1 MDFVPARNTYHC
13 SRYNPVIEPCVLLY
27 DSSCPHSG
35 SHCDKHD
42 GSQST
47 RCNEDGFGTSN
58 GIIVIRNRPLGKHRD
73 GRKETTR
80 SASIG
85 TVCHIDFFCRE
96 SSIGLPQLRR
106 PGGEMYLNVR
116 DASRYLAFSVTTP
129 YREREDP
136 GTQTLTRNK
145 EKVDGRS

>member
-47 RCNEDGFGTSN
+47 RCNENGSGTSN
-58 GIIVIRNRPLGKHRD
+58 GVIVIRNRPLGKHRD
-73 GRKETTR
+73 RRKETTR

-85 TVCHIDFFCRE
+85 TVRHIEFFCRE
-96 SSIGLPQLRR
+96 SSTGLTKPGR
-106 PGGEMYLNVR
+106 PSGEVCLNVR
-116 DASRYLAFSVTTP
+116 DTSGYLTFSVTKP
-129 YREREDP
+129 CREREDP